1 MHGNNNSSYN
11 NNFVTSPPNNPL
23 PLPPK
28 SVSLY
33 ATNPKR
39 HVRKNPLILPS
50 SRVTNLVNR
59 SESVTPE
66 SPQVFNLQVRFKK
79 ILWLIGKNIK

>member
-1 MHGNNNSSYN
+1 MNG
-11 NNFVTSPPNNPL
+11 NNPL

-28 SVSLY
+28 SASLY
-33 ATNPKR
+33 SSSTGKR

-59 SESVTPE
+59 SESVATEPE
-66 SPQVFNLQVRFKK
+66 PAPVFNLQVSLAAEFYR
-79 ILWLIGKNIK
+79 IG